1 MKYIN
6 IASHKLEMRKE
17 AAQEWRIIMID
28 VAQNLMSLGESIA
41 AAHTASVNDNM
52 TRSHYHD
59 YYELYFLDNGERYH
73 YIDDKLYKTE
83 AGDCI
88 IFPPQTMHRS
98 YSEQGC
104 TFSRIV
110 LYFRPDIISSDALR
124 QKLADSYCI
133 YKSDTESLKKLR
145 RLMYYFLEAQ
155 NSASAYKQEQ
165 MEALVNLI
173 IITVL
178 GMKESTIG
186 IERHNRTTHIINY
199 INNNYEHDISLDVLA
214 DMFHISTYYLCR
226 EFKKNTNRTVVDY
239 IKRTRIMNA
248 ERLFKETDK
257 NVTEVATLTGFSNLT
272 HFNRVFKEIAGV
284 NPSQYKKLHTK
295 N

>member
-1 MKYIN
+1 MLYIN
-6 IASHKLEMRKE
+6 NYYTVNISGNMLRAALEQLLISIELEK
-17 AAQEWRIIMID
+17 IIMID

-124 QKLADSYCI
+124 QKLADSYCV
-133 YKSDTESLKKLR
+133 YKSDTD
-145 RLMYYFLEAQ
+145 FLEAQ

-186 IERHNRTTHIINY
+186 IERHNRTTQIINY

-239 IKRTRIMNA
+239 IKHTRIMNA

-284 NPSQYKKLHTK
+284 NPSQYKKLHAK

>member
-1 MKYIN
+1 
-6 IASHKLEMRKE
+6 
-17 AAQEWRIIMID
+17 
-28 VAQNLMSLGESIA
+28 MSLGVTFSIDTFSIPQPTNNTEPTGGVILPR
-41 AAHTASVNDNM
+41 HILNISITPNWISV
-52 TRSHYHD
+52 
-59 YYELYFLDNGERYH
+59 
-73 YIDDKLYKTE
+73 IPKLCAIGRKIGVNISI

-124 QKLADSYCI
+124 QKLAASYCV
-133 YKSDTESLKKLR
+133 YKSDTESLKMLR

-173 IITVL
+173 IIIVL
-178 GMKESTIG
+178 EMKESTIG
-186 IERHNRTTHIINY
+186 IERHNRTTQIINY

-239 IKRTRIMNA
+239 IKHTRIMNA

-284 NPSQYKKLHTK
+284 NPSQYKKLHAK

>member
-1 MKYIN
+1 
-6 IASHKLEMRKE
+6 
-17 AAQEWRIIMID
+17 MID

-52 TRSHYHD
+52 IRSHYHD

-124 QKLADSYCI
+124 QKLADSYCV

-173 IITVL
+173 IIIVL
-178 GMKESTIG
+178 EMKESTIG
-186 IERHNRTTHIINY
+186 IERHNRTTQIINY

-239 IKRTRIMNA
+239 IKHTRIMNA

>member
-1 MKYIN
+1 MLYIN
-6 IASHKLEMRKE
+6 NYYIVNIYRNVLRAALEQLLISIELEK
-17 AAQEWRIIMID
+17 IIMID

-52 TRSHYHD
+52 IRSHYHD

-124 QKLADSYCI
+124 QKLADSYCV
-133 YKSDTESLKKLR
+133 YKSDTESLK
-145 RLMYYFLEAQ
+145 
-155 NSASAYKQEQ
+155 S
-165 MEALVNLI
+165 
-173 IITVL
+173 
-178 GMKESTIG
+178 
-186 IERHNRTTHIINY
+186 
-199 INNNYEHDISLDVLA
+199 
-214 DMFHISTYYLCR
+214 
-226 EFKKNTNRTVVDY
+226 
-239 IKRTRIMNA
+239 
-248 ERLFKETDK
+248 
-257 NVTEVATLTGFSNLT
+257 
-272 HFNRVFKEIAGV
+272 
-284 NPSQYKKLHTK
+284 
-295 N
+295 

>member
-1 MKYIN
+1 
-6 IASHKLEMRKE
+6 
-17 AAQEWRIIMID
+17 MID

-59 YYELYFLDNGERYH
+59 YYEL

-124 QKLADSYCI
+124 QKLADSYCV

-284 NPSQYKKLHTK
+284 NPSQYKKLHAK